1 MALTIFVTIILPIF
15 ALIGVGVAMDRFF
28 TLDQATLSKLNFYVF
43 VPALI
48 FIKTLDAKLSPAL
61 FGTVALFS
69 ALHMVVMFAIGWST
83 FGLSAF
89 RRNRP
94 VLSLASVLSNAGNY
108 GIPLASLA
116 FGALGASAMA
126 IVVLVTNF
134 VTFTAGLMVMDSG
147 RSHWKDVVVGFLKVP
162 VVWATVAALLLI
174 TLKIDLPK
182 PIRDP
187 LTYLSDGLI
196 PVALITLGIQLS
208 RSRLSAQLGAV
219 SLVTFM
225 RLIVSPVVALVM
237 VAVWS
242 AIAPGSIAQ
251 VAPVLIIAA
260 GMPVAVNVVVLSM
273 EYKRDFGLASQIIFA
288 TTLLSALTLTAWLL
302 IVQSYR

>member
-1 MALTIFVTIILPIF
+1 M
-15 ALIGVGVAMDRFF
+15 
-28 TLDQATLSKLNFYVF
+28 
-43 VPALI
+43 
-48 FIKTLDAKLSPAL
+48 
-61 FGTVALFS
+61 
-69 ALHMVVMFAIGWST
+69 
-83 FGLSAF
+83 
-89 RRNRP
+89 
-94 VLSLASVLSNAGNY
+94 
-108 GIPLASLA
+108 
-116 FGALGASAMA
+116 
-126 IVVLVTNF
+126 
-134 VTFTAGLMVMDSG
+134 
-147 RSHWKDVVVGFLKVP
+147 
-162 VVWATVAALLLI
+162 VWATVAALLLI
-174 TLKIDLPK
+174 AFKIDLPK

-187 LTYLSDGLI
+187 LAYLSDGLI

-242 AIAPGSIAQ
+242 AVAPGSIAQ
-251 VAPVLIIAA
+251 VAPVLVIAA

>member
-1 MALTIFVTIILPIF
+1 MALTIFVNIILPIF
-15 ALIGVGVAMDRFF
+15 VLIGVGIVMDRFF
-28 TLDQATLSKLNFYVF
+28 NLDQATLSKLNFYVF

-69 ALHMVVMFAIGWST
+69 AIHMVVMFALGWST
-83 FGLSAF
+83 FGLPAF
-89 RRNRP
+89 RRQRP
-94 VLSLASVLSNAGNY
+94 VLTLAAVLSNAGNY
-108 GIPLASLA
+108 GIPLATLA

-134 VTFTAGLMVMDSG
+134 ATFTAGLMIMDSG
-147 RSHWKDVVVGFLKVP
+147 RSHWKDVTKGFLKVP
-162 VVWATVAALLLI
+162 VVWATVAALLL
-174 TLKIDLPK
+174 LAFKIDLPK

-208 RSRLSAQLGAV
+208 RSRMSTLLGTV

-225 RLIVSPVVALVM
+225 RLIVSPVVALIM
-237 VAVWS
+237 AAVWS
-242 AIAPGSIAQ
+242 AIAPGTIAQ
-251 VAPVLIIAA
+251 VAPVMIIAA
-260 GMPVAVNVVVLSM
+260 GMPVAVNVYVLSM

-288 TTLLSALTLTAWLL
+288 STLISALTLTAWLL